1 MYREILTKAIIAK
14 ANNTIEEKVSC
25 ETNKNISKILGCWI
39 INHKYNISLENQKIF
54 VEGTY
59 DVFYWYGFDDDTNCG
74 LSSQT
79 YSFKDEI
86 PYSYTLE
93 KIRLSDKCEIKDSE
107 SFTPSCS
114 AMNYDNSIITINV
127 IRKYALDIIGE
138 TKIKVKVDD
147 VIIEDN
153 IDTNYFKEK

>member
-14 ANNTIEEKVSC
+14 GEKTIKNKETILTEDSVSKV
-25 ETNKNISKILGCWI
+25 LGCWI

-107 SFTPSCS
+107 SFNPSCS